1 MSNPS
6 LITGRKSN
14 RQLEAHSR
22 NSSKTEEALK
32 LWRTE
37 ESSTDFTLY
46 DFGDLAAATDNFSE
60 DHRLGTGGFG
70 PVYRG
75 ELSDGAEIAV
85 KRLAAQS
92 GQGLKEFKNEIQLIA
107 KLQHTNLVRL
117 VGCCV
122 QEEEKMLVYEY
133 MPNRSLDFF
142 IFDQEQGPLLDWKK
156 RLHIIEGVVQ
166 GLLYLHKHSRV
177 RIIHR
182 DLKASNILLDKDLNP
197 KISDFGMAR
206 IFGSNMTEANTNRV
220 VGT

>member
-1 MSNPS
+1 VQ
-6 LITGRKSN
+6 G
-14 RQLEAHSR
+14 
-22 NSSKTEEALK
+22 K
-32 LWRTE
+32 L
-37 ESSTDFTLY
+37 
-46 DFGDLAAATDNFSE
+46 
-60 DHRLGTGGFG
+60 
-70 PVYRG
+70 P
-75 ELSDGAEIAV
+75 DGAEIAV
-85 KRLAAQS
+85 KRLAAHS
-92 GQGLKEFKNEIQLIA
+92 GQGLEEFKNEIQLIA

-122 QEEEKMLVYEY
+122 QEEEKLLVYEY
-133 MPNRSLDFF
+133 MPNRSLNCF
-142 IFDQEQGPLLDWKK
+142 IFDQQRGPLLDWEK
-156 RLHIIEGVVQ
+156 RRRIIEGVAQ